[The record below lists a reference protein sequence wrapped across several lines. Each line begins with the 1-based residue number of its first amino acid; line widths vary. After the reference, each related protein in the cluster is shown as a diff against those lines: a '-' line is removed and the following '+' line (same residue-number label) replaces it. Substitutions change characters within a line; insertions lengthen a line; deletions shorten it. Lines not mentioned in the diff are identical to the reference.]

1 MSYDIHVISKHWFL
15 CKISNILILYFKKK
29 LHKSFK
35 TQPDS
40 IVLNQGC
47 HILQSIFIDKGTY
60 VTSPFV
66 KWNITVG

>member
-15 CKISNILILYFKKK
+15 CKISNILILYLK
-29 LHKSFK
+29 K

-47 HILQSIFIDKGTY
+47 PILQSIFIDKGTY

>member
-1 MSYDIHVISKHWFL
+1 MIYMLYQNIDFCVKFQTYWFY
-15 CKISNILILYFKKK
+15 ILKK